1 VACTRARDL
10 LILPHIPQASKDS
23 WFSSIDLRQQ
33 DIPELD
39 VSSFARRETPGPA
52 SRPNA
57 QSSDIFAAEQRSV
70 EESAP
75 PVLWRRPSEHDAD
88 RLGDPLTRV
97 VILESYAEHLEVVGA
112 GARRGVILHKLM
124 EELLIGELAGE
135 LGASVARARELLH
148 QLVSD
153 VNDDKS
159 RPDPNEMAAAAL
171 RGLALPEIAEL
182 RPHLVPEIAIWGHDE
197 VGLLAGRADALAI
210 IEERVDAA
218 IDWKSDVNPTPAV
231 REAHVQQLHE
241 YLSATGALRGA
252 IVYLTSGEVAWILRS

>member
-1 VACTRARDL
+1 MACTRARDL